1 MSEPYEIEMIVD
13 MVLRVLVDEYEDQ
26 RRLHL
31 MFYGV
36 DQLKIATG
44 SFINGVEITIR
55 SIKDHQ

>member
-1 MSEPYEIEMIVD
+1 